1 MRAKSGLYMSSELP
15 KSKADPDE
23 LPPVFGTWGRFY
35 AVVIANTLV
44 VYLLLFLFSYFT
56 SR

>member
-1 MRAKSGLYMSSELP
+1 MTSEPP

-23 LPPVFGTWGRFY
+23 LPPVFGTWRRFY
-35 AVVIANTLV
+35 IVVIANTTV
-44 VYLLLFLFSYFT
+44 VYLLLYLFSYFT

>member
-1 MRAKSGLYMSSELP
+1 MSSELP
-15 KSKADPDE
+15 KSKADLDE

-44 VYLLLFLFSYFT
+44 VYLLLFLFSFFT